1 MARVEL
7 PSLRE
12 GSETEHNWV
21 EYREQLKAIDR
32 FAVQDAITMEF
43 KDGANH
49 TSLGIAND
57 IRNVERSPA
66 KLRNGAASAAV
77 LVLDS
82 QPVGPPGIEES
93 GGYIWTRSVV
103 RPVVNDQLLV
113 EVNPNSGIRSGSKNM
128 KRGGIAPDHPCPSHR
143 EF

>member
-57 IRNVERSPA
+57 IRNALLGRIILGWSFPVPYPA
-66 KLRNGAASAAV
+66 QVKDVAAPDTVIGEAMDLDDYNALAEAV
-77 LVLDS
+77 
-82 QPVGPPGIEES
+82 QP
-93 GGYIWTRSVV
+93 
-103 RPVVNDQLLV
+103 LV
-113 EVNPNSGIRSGSKNM
+113 EKVQGTGKAKKADPKTQAGS
-128 KRGGIAPDHPCPSHR
+128 
-143 EF
+143 